1 MSLRSRATA
10 AAYAAATVSLLAC
23 SDALAAAGKAGPPA
37 PQPNHGEN
45 TPLDLPTQTTKQ
57 FDASGASGSSS
68 LVRTFVGLAVV
79 IGVIYGL
86 YWVLKQVKSSR
97 EERAH
102 GTGLS
107 SQAVVPLGPN
117 RSLHLV
123 RAGSELVLLGVA
135 EHGVTPIRRYTEDEA
150 QAIGLITPVEETH
163 DDAGDGAVAI
173 NGKPKPMTIGEGLEK
188 LRAWT
193 VRK

>member
-1 MSLRSRATA
+1 MLLRSRAIA
-10 AAYAAATVSLLAC
+10 AAHAAVTVTLLAC
-23 SDALAAAGKAGPPA
+23 SDALAAKEKAGPPP
-37 PQPNHGEN
+37 PQPSHGEN
-45 TPLDLPTQTTKQ
+45 TPLDLPTQTTQQ
-57 FDASGASGSSS
+57 FDATGASGSSS

-97 EERAH
+97 EERSS

-123 RAGSELVLLGVA
+123 RAGRELVLLGVA
-135 EHGVTPIRRYTEDEA
+135 EHGVTPIRRYTEEEA
-150 QAIGLITPVEETH
+150 HAIGLLTYDEPAAEATI
-163 DDAGDGAVAI
+163 AVD
-173 NGKPKPMTIGEGLEK
+173 GKPQPMTIGQALEK
-188 LRAWT
+188 LREWT